1 MKDQFAKNKPK
12 PPKPV
17 MKIGFTDPK
26 VNIEYTFNTFSELTD
41 YLIALTEA
49 GAGDVARITIILK

>member
-1 MKDQFAKNKPK
+1 MKDRIAKSKSTT
-12 PPKPV
+12 PKPV

-26 VNIEYTFNTFSELTD
+26 VNIEYTFNTFTELTD
-41 YLIALTEA
+41 YLVTLTQA